1 MYIQVLK
8 TGNNF
13 KGKPSYKS
21 LLTNEF
27 RKLAPNYPIAILTNW
42 IVALLNMGKLGSPI
56 GSLDP
61 HPNGNVSVK
70 HTI

>member
-1 MYIQVLK
+1 MSFQ
-8 TGNNF
+8 
-13 KGKPSYKS
+13 
-21 LLTNEF
+21 
-27 RKLAPNYPIAILTNW
+27 KLAPNYPIAILTNW